1 MAEQKKVNKGYT
13 PRLQTKY
20 MNEIR
25 QQLFKEFSY
34 KSEMQIPK
42 IENIVESLENRESA
56 PVDRPLHPVL
66 LQKIKGVKPPCLLD
80 NNLGESLQESLQ
92 GHVFYENA
100 ECNFL

>member
-25 QQLFKEFSY
+25 QLFKEFSY

-42 IENIVESLENRESA
+42 IE
-56 PVDRPLHPVL
+56 
-66 LQKIKGVKPPCLLD
+66 KITLNMG
-80 NNLGESLQESLQ
+80 LGEAVSR
-92 GHVFYENA
+92 
-100 ECNFL
+100 